1 MNDDYEPNAGATS
14 APDASRGSGDRTARP
29 GVRDDVE
36 PSVTELLGR
45 MRAADR
51 EAAAIFITRYE
62 SRIRRRVR
70 GKLGKSMRRLFDSQD
85 IVSTLGR
92 RLDVYVRDGKV
103 EAQSEDQLWS
113 LVLRIANN
121 AVIDKAR
128 VFRRLELVE
137 GEDGELARKLL
148 KRWSEADRQT
158 TDGAEVEIERALRY
172 LHNPDDR
179 QILSMWLVD
188 SPMQEI
194 AEVVG
199 MTSAAVRTRWKRI
212 KLSLHEQL
220 QDPRQA

>member
-1 MNDDYEPNAGATS
+1 
-14 APDASRGSGDRTARP
+14 
-29 GVRDDVE
+29 
-36 PSVTELLGR
+36 

-92 RLDVYVRDGKV
+92 RLDVYVRDGRV

-137 GEDGELARKLL
+137 GEDGEFARKLL

-158 TDGAEVEIERALRY
+158 TDGAEVEIEQALRF